1 MNRLFL
7 ITLFIFHFPF
17 SILHGFAQDT
27 LPTPLS
33 SSGPPSES
41 VLSPA
46 LTTQDSSLSQEIAQ
60 EILDPDAAFIFS
72 TSLETPTLLVAHWE
86 IATGYYLYKDKF
98 SFTLQDGGLLD
109 KPQFPVGVIKED
121 IKYGRVEVYEREV
134 TVKLPL
140 TETQGGKQVTLVAN
154 YQGCAED
161 KFCYPPMTKTTQ
173 VALSGDVAT
182 TAASPSPLVTNSES
196 VAPPLVEVKKG
207 ENASSS
213 MTNWP
218 SGDDVDN
225 FLKDEEAFVFSVESP
240 ADRQRLIL
248 RWNLAEGYYL
258 YRDKFKFTLASGGQ
272 LGTPQF
278 PTGTFRKDPLFGN
291 VEIYLQ
297 SPLSI
302 PVPLDAQGRETVT
315 LNVEYQGCAL
325 AGLCYPPTHK
335 SVDIVV
341 GKGVVESEEDR
352 IARLFANTSVW
363 YMIMVFFGFGLLLSL
378 TPCVYPMI
386 PILSSIIVGQG
397 WHISTSKAFF
407 MSLVYVLATS
417 LTYAVAGV
425 LTGLLGS
432 NLQAIFQNPWILG
445 SFALIFV
452 ALAFSM
458 FGFYE
463 LQLPSGLQTK
473 LSQISSQ
480 QRGGTLTGV
489 AIMGVLSALIVGPCV
504 AAPLAGALIYI
515 GQTGNALLGGL
526 ALFAMGMGMG
536 VPLLII
542 GTSAGHFLPRKGQWM
557 EVVQAVFGVLL
568 LAVAIWMIARFLP
581 SQVTMLL
588 WASLLIISA
597 VYMGA
602 LDNLSAGVS
611 GWRKLWKGIGIL
623 FMVYGILLMV
633 GAARGNFNLL
643 QPLET
648 LGISGTPTAT
658 PTPLTVPFKPI
669 KGVTELEREIAT
681 AQAQGKPVLLDFY
694 ADWCISC
701 KEMEQFTLTE
711 TGVQKLLANFVLLR
725 ADVTANDDQD
735 KALYKQFGIYGPPAI
750 LFFSKTGQ
758 EQRAYRVV
766 GFMPADTFRKQLDL
780 VLREGA

>member
-1 MNRLFL
+1 
-7 ITLFIFHFPF
+7 
-17 SILHGFAQDT
+17 
-27 LPTPLS
+27 
-33 SSGPPSES
+33 
-41 VLSPA
+41 
-46 LTTQDSSLSQEIAQ
+46 
-60 EILDPDAAFIFS
+60 
-72 TSLETPTLLVAHWE
+72 
-86 IATGYYLYKDKF
+86 
-98 SFTLQDGGLLD
+98 
-109 KPQFPVGVIKED
+109 
-121 IKYGRVEVYEREV
+121 
-134 TVKLPL
+134 
-140 TETQGGKQVTLVAN
+140 
-154 YQGCAED
+154 
-161 KFCYPPMTKTTQ
+161 MTKTSQ
-173 VALSGDVAT
+173 IALPVAATPAT
-182 TAASPSPLVTNSES
+182 TASPATISPPEANRDPVTTPPAGESASTTVTPNWSN
-196 VAPPLVEVKKG
+196 G
-207 ENASSS
+207 EE
-213 MTNWP
+213 
-218 SGDDVDN
+218 VDN
-225 FLKDEEAFVFSVESP
+225 FLKAEEAFVFSVESP
-240 ADRQRLIL
+240 ADRSHLIL

-258 YRDKFKFTLASGGQ
+258 YRDKFKFTLGNGGQ

-278 PTGTFRKDPLFGN
+278 PAGTFRKDPVFGN

-297 SPLSI
+297 SPLII
-302 PVPLDAQGRETVT
+302 PVPLDAQGRETVL

-325 AGLCYPPTHK
+325 AGLCYPPTHQ
-335 SVDIVV
+335 SVEIAV

-352 IARLFANTSVW
+352 IAKLFSQTSVW
-363 YMIMVFFGFGLLLSL
+363 YMIMAFFGFGLLLSL

-397 WHISTSKAFF
+397 WQISTSKAFL
-407 MSLVYVLATS
+407 MSSVYVIAAS
-417 LTYAVAGV
+417 CTYAVAGV
-425 LTGLLGS
+425 LTGLLGE
-432 NLQAIFQNPWILG
+432 NLQATFQSPWILG

-463 LQLPSGLQTK
+463 LQLPNALQTR
-473 LSQISSQ
+473 LSTLSSQ

-489 AIMGVLSALIVGPCV
+489 AIMGALSALIVGPCV

-515 GQTGNALLGGL
+515 GQTGDALLGGL

-536 VPLLII
+536 VPLLVI
-542 GTSAGHFLPRKGQWM
+542 GTYAGHFLPRKGQWM
-557 EVVQAVFGVLL
+557 EVIQAIFGVLL

-581 SQVTMLL
+581 GQVTMLL

-602 LDNLSAGVS
+602 LDVLSAGVS

-623 FMVYGILLMV
+623 LLIYGILLMV
-633 GAARGNFNLL
+633 GAARGNLNVL

-648 LGISGTPTAT
+648 PGISGTPTVT
-658 PTPLTVPFKPI
+658 PITSHLPFKAI
-669 KGVTELEREIAT
+669 KGVTELEREIA
-681 AQAQGKPVLLDFY
+681 AARVQGKPVLLDFY

-711 TGVQKLLANFVLLR
+711 TGVQKLLANLVLLR

-750 LFFSKTGQ
+750 LFFSAKTGQ

-766 GFMPADTFRKQLDL
+766 GFLPADKFRKQLEL